1 MRTYEDFTGF
11 AVGAASPMEGPVSIC
26 PCCGRSGVRESLPD
40 GAAEFVHVET
50 EEVFGDGMLVL
61 PVDCCRLS
69 AGA

>member
-1 MRTYEDFTGF
+1 
-11 AVGAASPMEGPVSIC
+11 MEGTVSAC
-26 PCCGRSGVRESLPD
+26 PCCGRSGVREALPD